1 MTIYLHKIL
10 PLLISPLLLF
20 LALVLVYSIR
30 LRIHRLTLVT
40 IAIAT
45 LSMPVTDN
53 WFWHHLE
60 ADYSPALPEHAQ
72 ASDAIV
78 VLSGIVGTIKTDRG
92 FVLQWGG
99 PGRFFS
105 GIDLFKAGKAPL
117 IVFTGGKLP
126 WDVGLLNEGEH
137 LRKKALELG
146 VPMDHVLVT
155 QEVQNT
161 QQEAKAVRLLLD
173 DEIKTITL
181 VTSAFHM
188 NRASKLFAQEGFEL
202 LPFAVDFKA
211 SRSGLTVFSFIPS
224 TEALNDTFKALRESL
239 GRIYYSMHNQLF

>member
-20 LALVLVYSIR
+20 LALVLAYSIR

-45 LSMPVTDN
+45 LSMPVTAN
-53 WFWHHLE
+53 WLWHHLE
-60 ADYSPALPEHAQ
+60 ACYTPALPEHAQ
-72 ASDAIV
+72 SSDAII
-78 VLSGIVGTIKTDRG
+78 VLSGIVETIKTDQG
-92 FVLQWGG
+92 FVLQWGS
-99 PGRFFS
+99 PGRFFA
-105 GIDLFKAGKAPL
+105 GIDLFKVSKAPF

-126 WDVGLLNEGEH
+126 WDVGPLNEGEY
-137 LRKKALELG
+137 LRKKAVELG

-155 QEVQNT
+155 REVQNT
-161 QQEAKAVRLLLD
+161 QQEAEAVRALLG

-188 NRASKLFAQEGFEL
+188 NRASKLFAREGFDL
-202 LPFAVDFKA
+202 RPFAVDFKA
-211 SRSGLTVFSFIPS
+211 SRSDLTVFSLIPS
-224 TEALNDTFKALRESL
+224 TEALHDTFKALRESL
-239 GRIYYSMHNQLF
+239 GRIYYSMRNQLF